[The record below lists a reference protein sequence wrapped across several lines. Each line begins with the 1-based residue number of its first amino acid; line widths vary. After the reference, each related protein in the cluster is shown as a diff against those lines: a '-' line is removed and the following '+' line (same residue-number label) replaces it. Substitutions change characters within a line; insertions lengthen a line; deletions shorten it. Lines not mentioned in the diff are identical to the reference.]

1 MEDDSRDGEWRCGCA
16 EHKPQ
21 SHVMYITDRPRSGRM
36 KKGGHGQL
44 VNEIK
49 QIRLSGLEI
58 CRSIVRLQNLI
69 VVPGFPRISIVHPC
83 ICLYKHSSSPRILG
97 KLPSFPIFHLRKSLI
112 SSIAAALP
120 PFSLL
125 SFWLL
130 YIKKGRAWRDEP

>member
-1 MEDDSRDGEWRCGCA
+1 MWLCK
-16 EHKPQ
+16 HKPQ

-69 VVPGFPRISIVHPC
+69 VVPGFPRISIVHPSTS
-83 ICLYKHSSSPRILG
+83 ILAAPRILG

-120 PFSLL
+120 PISLL

-130 YIKKGRAWRDEP
+130 YIKKGRWRDEP